1 SRPSYWLHIRA
12 RSWSPAQPQSRSNP
26 LTQAR
31 VPRRKKVIPTFA
43 KREGRA
49 SVLRISKL
57 CENPSGLRLKLEGR
71 IVSEWVSILEE
82 QILECLKK
90 NQKVLLD
97 FSELRFVDKD
107 GVEMLRR
114 MPSEKIEIINCPGFI
129 EEFLK

>member
-1 SRPSYWLHIRA
+1 M
-12 RSWSPAQPQSRSNP
+12 
-26 LTQAR
+26 
-31 VPRRKKVIPTFA
+31 
-43 KREGRA
+43 
-49 SVLRISKL
+49 LRISKL

-90 NQKVLLD
+90 TQKVLLD

>member
-1 SRPSYWLHIRA
+1 M
-12 RSWSPAQPQSRSNP
+12 
-26 LTQAR
+26 
-31 VPRRKKVIPTFA
+31 
-43 KREGRA
+43 
-49 SVLRISKL
+49 LRISKL

>member
-1 SRPSYWLHIRA
+1 
-12 RSWSPAQPQSRSNP
+12 
-26 LTQAR
+26 
-31 VPRRKKVIPTFA
+31 
-43 KREGRA
+43 
-49 SVLRISKL
+49 VLRISKL

-97 FSELRFVDKD
+97 FSELRFVDKH

>member
-1 SRPSYWLHIRA
+1 
-12 RSWSPAQPQSRSNP
+12 
-26 LTQAR
+26 
-31 VPRRKKVIPTFA
+31 
-43 KREGRA
+43 
-49 SVLRISKL
+49 VLRISKL

-90 NQKVLLD
+90 TQKVLLD

>member
-1 SRPSYWLHIRA
+1 VFLD
-12 RSWSPAQPQSRSNP
+12 
-26 LTQAR
+26 
-31 VPRRKKVIPTFA
+31 VKKSSQHLP
-43 KREGRA
+43 KGEEGA

-90 NQKVLLD
+90 TQKVLLD

>member
-1 SRPSYWLHIRA
+1 
-12 RSWSPAQPQSRSNP
+12 
-26 LTQAR
+26 
-31 VPRRKKVIPTFA
+31 
-43 KREGRA
+43 
-49 SVLRISKL
+49 VLRISKVY
-57 CENPSGLRLKLEGR
+57 ENPSGLKLKLEGR

-90 NQKVLLD
+90 TQKVLLD

>member
-1 SRPSYWLHIRA
+1 M
-12 RSWSPAQPQSRSNP
+12 
-26 LTQAR
+26 
-31 VPRRKKVIPTFA
+31 
-43 KREGRA
+43 
-49 SVLRISKL
+49 LRISKL

-90 NQKVLLD
+90 TQKVLLD
-97 FSELRFVDKD
+97 FSELRFVDKH

-129 EEFLK
+129 RELLKEGSQ